1 MLKTLITKE
10 VRANILSF
18 RFLAS
23 FVILFV
29 VVSVTALVLA
39 GDYTRKL
46 DEYSQRQ
53 AEIEKYLR
61 TYAHFNRITNVLQA
75 TQPPIPFHAL
85 VRGLT
90 AEVNMDEFDDDPLP
104 VMFPLIDLVFIVT
117 ILVSLIALIMSYDA
131 VCGEKEDG
139 TLKLMLANN
148 LPRSKIVLA
157 KLAGGV
163 LTLAAPFLVSL
174 ATGMLIILL
183 HPRVNWTGAD
193 WGALGLIVAGAVL
206 YIAVFEL
213 IGILISSIHK
223 TSASSIMTSLFVWVL
238 LVLVVPNLSPYV
250 ASFLAPAPSRIKVA
264 REIQRLTDVD
274 RDDLGRKLV
283 TQYRGEVVKQFPVLA
298 ERLTENEVKA
308 RVAADPEY
316 RKAYEAMRAAVER
329 AWADANRTQGD
340 KAKVLKDDMALKEK
354 AQTGLARSISMASPL
369 ADFSYLATDLS
380 STGTR
385 NMAHFERLRR
395 AWESAFYGDNPIN
408 VPGVDYRSK
417 KVAELKAKDPTAD
430 VWNTAI
436 DMTDAP
442 RFRYVE
448 EGLGGRVKAALP
460 PFAVL
465 LGYCVVL
472 FAAAYVAFIRYDAR

>member
-10 VRANILSF
+10 IRTNILSF

-29 VVSVTALVLA
+29 VVAVTAVVLA

-53 AEIEKYLR
+53 AEIGSYLR
-61 TYAHFNRITNVLQA
+61 NYAHFNRIGNILQA
-75 TQPPIPFHAL
+75 TQPPIPFQAL

-90 AEVNMDEFDDDPLP
+90 SDINMEEFDDDPLP
-104 VMFPLIDLVFIVT
+104 VMFPLIDLTFIVT
-117 ILVSLIALIMSYDA
+117 ILASLIALILSYDA

-139 TLKLMLANN
+139 TLKLMLSNG

-157 KLAGGV
+157 KFAGGI
-163 LTLAAPFLVSL
+163 LTILGPFLVSL
-174 ATGMLIILL
+174 AAGMLIILL
-183 HPRVNWTGAD
+183 HPRINWTRAD

-206 YIAVFEL
+206 YISVFYL
-213 IGILISSIHK
+213 IGILISSVHR

-250 ASFLAPAPSRIKVA
+250 ASFLRPAPSRIKVN
-264 REIQRLTDVD
+264 REVSRIYDTD
-274 RDDLGRKLV
+274 RDQLGWKLM
-283 TQYRGEVVKQFPVLA
+283 TQYRGEVLKQFPVLA

-308 RVAADPEY
+308 RVVADPGY
-316 RKAYEAMRAAVER
+316 RKAYEANRAAVER
-329 AWADANRTQGD
+329 AWAEANRIQSVKGEALT
-340 KAKVLKDDMALKEK
+340 KDLHQREE

-380 STGTR
+380 STGTE
-385 NMAHFERLRR
+385 NMAHFGQLAE
-395 AWESAFYGDNPIN
+395 AWGKSFYGD
-408 VPGVDYRSK
+408 YQK
-417 KVAELKAKDPTAD
+417 KKIDELRAKDPTAD
-430 VWNTAI
+430 AWNTAI
-436 DMTDAP
+436 DMSDSP

-448 EGLGGRVKAALP
+448 EGLGGRVRAALP
-460 PFAVL
+460 PFAAL